1 MARAAAASPRA
12 AAVSPRAARTR
23 DALVRGAREVFERDG
38 FVDARIVDIAAEA
51 GVATGSFYTYFDDKQ
66 AAFAAVLAE
75 VREEMSTPR
84 VSEAR
89 SGEDDPVA
97 AIEAANRAY
106 LEVYRRNARLMAL
119 MEQVAAI
126 DEEFRRWRLDS
137 STAVAR
143 RNARGIRR
151 LQERGLADPELDADV
166 AAAALGVMVSRMAHL
181 VFTQGHR
188 VSFDTLLAQVTL
200 LWANALGIPTSK
212 GER

>member
-1 MARAAAASPRA
+1 MARPAPAIAPAAASPRA
-12 AAVSPRAARTR
+12 VRTR
-23 DALVRGAREVFERDG
+23 EALVRGAREVFERDG
-38 FVDARIVDIAAEA
+38 FVDARIVDIAAAA

-66 AAFAAVLAE
+66 AACAAVLAE

-106 LEVYRRNARLMAL
+106 LEVYRSNARLMAL

-126 DEEFRRWRLDS
+126 DEEFRRWRLES

-151 LQERGLADPELDADV
+151 LQERGLADSE
-166 AAAALGVMVSRMAHL
+166 
-181 VFTQGHR
+181 
-188 VSFDTLLAQVTL
+188 
-200 LWANALGIPTSK
+200 
-212 GER
+212 

>member
-1 MARAAAASPRA
+1 
-12 AAVSPRAARTR
+12 
-23 DALVRGAREVFERDG
+23 
-38 FVDARIVDIAAEA
+38 
-51 GVATGSFYTYFDDKQ
+51 VATGSFYTYFADKQ

-106 LEVYRRNARLMAL
+106 LEVYRSNARLMAL

-126 DEEFRRWRLDS
+126 DEEFRRWRLES

-151 LQERGLADPELDADV
+151 LQERGLADSELDADV

-188 VSFDTLLAQVTL
+188 VSFDTLLAQVTR